1 MSINDTDR
9 GLLEAFRH
17 FDPRLRRPRWST
29 YFRWFQAI
37 LCLGVLIGVAIWA
50 APRAPLR
57 GINALMGVV
66 AASGVLVMTSLLRAL
81 ILFLQRR
88 RMRAKRHSKLEAE
101 ARAIRAI
108 YQFDCKRAMK
118 AIVRASGLQPGDL
131 HPIDD
136 QFISPMEPLIFSDDE
151 LDDFLG
157 DLKHQTLRFY
167 TAIGAQPVFYPR
179 ADDFLTPT
187 AAFTGLPNKL
197 RLVIIGFQ
205 TQQIT
210 VGEAIVDVKTGEID
224 HSVRV
229 HPIKALS
236 SVEVSTARKTRSL
249 SMDELHEWMIER
261 HVAPQV
267 RTQIETHLERHSAE
281 RLDRIKRGQKIP
293 ETPFLAE
300 RAIRSLVLKLNGA
313 PDEVQPIS
321 IEHSYTFSDL
331 PRVEAAL
338 SVVGP
343 HKSALEFRIAWG
355 LLRDMVAGCL
365 IALFCSGLTFALT
378 TDLTENRSSSFIEEV
393 FLDGPD
399 GPREALEDYR
409 RLPTEL
415 IAMAEVSNAL
425 QFACVVRVVNL
436 REGQSTDTNILA
448 QLPVGQASLLQR
460 PDADGSS
467 DWTAVVTQV
476 DDEFVEGFVWSE
488 FIETSLEGGRY
499 ICRNR

>member
-1 MSINDTDR
+1 MSINDTNRARLDALR
-9 GLLEAFRH
+9 Q
-17 FDPRLRRPRWST
+17 FDPRLSRPRWST
-29 YFRWFQAI
+29 YFRWLQAI
-37 LCLGVLIGVAIWA
+37 FCAGVLIGVAIWA
-50 APRAPLR
+50 APSVPFK
-57 GINALMGVV
+57 GIDVLMGVV
-66 AASGVLVMTSLLRAL
+66 AASGALVMMSLLRAL
-81 ILFLQRR
+81 LLFLQRR
-88 RMRAKRHSKLEAE
+88 GMRARRHAKLEAE
-101 ARAIRAI
+101 ARAIREI
-108 YQFDCKRAMK
+108 YQSDCKRAMK

-167 TAIGAQPVFYPR
+167 TAIGTHPEFYPQ

-187 AAFTGLPNKL
+187 AAFSGFPNEL
-197 RLVIIGFQ
+197 RLVVIGFQ

-210 VGEAIVDVKTGEID
+210 VGEAIIDVKTGEID

-229 HPIKALS
+229 HSIKALS
-236 SVEVSTARKTRSL
+236 SVEVSTSRKARSL
-249 SMDELHEWMIER
+249 SMDELLDWMGER

-267 RTQIETHLERHSAE
+267 RAQIEKHLDRHSAE

-293 ETPFLAE
+293 ETPFFAE
-300 RAIRSLVLKLNGA
+300 RATRSLVLKLNGA

-331 PRVEAAL
+331 PRVDAAL
-338 SVVGP
+338 SVAGP
-343 HKSALEFRIAWG
+343 HKSALEFNIGWG
-355 LLRDMVAGCL
+355 VLRDLVAGCL
-365 IALFCSGLTFALT
+365 IALFCGGLIYAVT
-378 TDLTENRSSSFIEEV
+378 TDLTENRSSSLIEEA

-399 GPREALEDYR
+399 GPRLAVEDYR

-415 IAMAEVSNAL
+415 IAMAEESNAL

-436 REGQSTDTNILA
+436 REGQSTDSDILA
-448 QLPVGQASLLQR
+448 QLPVGQAGLLQT
-460 PDADGSS
+460 PDVDADP

-476 DDEFVEGFVWSE
+476 ADEFVEGFVWSE